1 MEATLPVVM
10 RRTCFVCGS
19 IDLTG
24 NFRLS
29 IDGKGAGERK
39 GDGIS

>member
-10 RRTCFVCGS
+10 RRTCLVRDS

-24 NFRLS
+24 NFRGS
-29 IDGKGAGERK
+29 KEVGNEGETEG
-39 GDGIS
+39 GDI